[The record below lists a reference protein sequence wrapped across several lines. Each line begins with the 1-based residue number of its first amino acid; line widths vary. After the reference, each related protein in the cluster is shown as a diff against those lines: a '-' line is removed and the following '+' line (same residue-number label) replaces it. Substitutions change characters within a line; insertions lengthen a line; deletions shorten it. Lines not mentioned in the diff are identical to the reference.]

1 MAVARSLIKHK
12 QSKHEKTWDDLQ
24 HIEDARPPTGS
35 LFNQRPGLF
44 GVFGVQDWD
53 ESVFNNCSD
62 VQNPDL
68 HCCVF
73 SFFLSKG
80 PNSQREHM
88 RSHETCPRKT
98 ATPVTCG
105 DCRCGPLNPPG
116 RSRGPSMGWFN
127 YARKTLC
134 VCLCV
139 CVCVYVQTCF
149 SSLTWLNR
157 PCRTTPSER
166 PFEAHVTSLCHL
178 SSNFLNRPLKFLGGG
193 NRRRRRAERETNGWC
208 VCVSGVCGGSVVSIY
223 RVWSCFSEAGNPD
236 SIRAGFDLVKM
247 SSLAHSFVC
256 SLHGLYSAKELWKYL
271 TVKQRG
277 RICALSN
284 P

>member
-1 MAVARSLIKHK
+1 MRRPEMTSSTLRMRGHPLGASSIKDLGCLGCSGCRTEMSLCSTIVLMSRILIYTVASFLFFFPKDPIPRENTCGLMKHVQGK
-12 QSKHEKTWDDLQ
+12 QPPLWPAGTVGVGLWILQGDPVGRAWDDL
-24 HIEDARPPTGS
+24 I
-35 LFNQRPGLF
+35 
-44 GVFGVQDWD
+44 
-53 ESVFNNCSD
+53 
-62 VQNPDL
+62 
-68 HCCVF
+68 
-73 SFFLSKG
+73 
-80 PNSQREHM
+80 
-88 RSHETCPRKT
+88 
-98 ATPVTCG
+98 
-105 DCRCGPLNPPG
+105 
-116 RSRGPSMGWFN
+116 
-127 YARKTLC
+127 TLGKHC
-134 VCLCV
+134 VCACVCVCV